1 VLELEFTPDDVAR
14 TRFAFSP
21 LWETVMSVR
30 VLHAPAFH
38 SLHLPWVRQARERLA
53 AAGAVPGLLAD
64 LVPAPRRYIPDFLTP
79 PPTTPVPDF
88 EAELATLAA
97 TPPGQVRADLERMGG
112 EWPAEVS
119 ALHDDP
125 AGHLHALVA
134 GIRSYWQAAVAPHWP
149 RIRGLLEGE
158 VSYRARRLTEG
169 GAHLLF
175 RDLHPRVSWEE
186 DRLLVRQ
193 HHHSNAR
200 RLGGEGLV
208 LVPWAMVWPSVYSI
222 SNPPWQPTLLYPPR
236 GLATLWATGTGVGG
250 PDALAGVLGRGRA
263 GLLAALEAP
272 ASTTE
277 LSRRTGLTAGGVSQ
291 HLSALRRA
299 GLVVSHRAG
308 RSVLYARTTVA
319 ESLVTAAGDS

>member
-1 VLELEFTPDDVAR
+1 MLELEFTADDVAR

-30 VLHAPAFH
+30 VLRQPGQHG
-38 SLHLPWVRQARERLA
+38 LHLPWVRQARERLA
-53 AAGAVPGLLAD
+53 AAGTGPGLLAE
-64 LVPAPRRYIPDFLTP
+64 LVPMLRHYIPDFITP

-88 EAELATLAA
+88 EAELALVLA
-97 TPPGQVRADLERMGG
+97 TPPEQVRSDLVRMGG
-112 EWPAEVS
+112 DWSAAVR

-125 AGHLHALVA
+125 AGRLPDLVA
-134 GIRSYWQAAVAPHWP
+134 GIRSYWRVAVAPDWP

-169 GAHLLF
+169 GARLLF
-175 RDLHPRVSWEE
+175 RDLHPRVSWQG
-186 DRLLVRQ
+186 DRLLVR
-193 HHHSNAR
+193 HRYSAKAR
-200 RLGGEGLV
+200 RLDGAGLV
-208 LVPWAMVWPSVYSI
+208 LVPSAMTWPQVYSI

-236 GLATLWATGTGVGG
+236 GLATLWAAGGGAGG
-250 PDALAGVLGRGRA
+250 PGALAGVLGRARA

-277 LSRRTGLTAGGVSQ
+277 LARRTGLTPGGVSQ

-299 GLVVSHRAG
+299 GLVVPHRAG

-319 ESLVTAAGDS
+319 ESLVKVAGG

>member
-1 VLELEFTPDDVAR
+1 MLELEFTPDDVAR

-30 VLHAPAFH
+30 VLRTPGAHG
-38 SLHLPWVRQARERLA
+38 LHLPWARPARERLA
-53 AAGAVPGLLAD
+53 AAGTGPGLLAD
-64 LVPAPRRYIPDFLTP
+64 LVPMPLRYIPDFLTP

-88 EAELATLAA
+88 EEELATVLATA
-97 TPPGQVRADLERMGG
+97 PEQVRADLERMGG
-112 EWPAEVS
+112 DRSAGVA

-125 AGHLHALVA
+125 AGALPGLVDD
-134 GIRSYWQAAVAPHWP
+134 IRSYWQVAVAPHWP

-175 RDLHPRVSWEE
+175 RDLHPRVSWQGN
-186 DRLLVRQ
+186 RLLVRQ

-200 RLGGEGLV
+200 RLSGEGLV
-208 LVPWAMVWPSVYSI
+208 LVPSAMTWPSVFSI

-236 GLATLWATGTGVGG
+236 GVATLWASGGGVGG
-250 PDALAGVLGRGRA
+250 PDALAGVLGRARA

-277 LSRRTGLTAGGVSQ
+277 LARRTGLTAGGVSQ